1 MKGLTIKQIIISAIL
16 VFSAAMLVLVFV
28 LLNNARTTEYEVHK
42 MADKELPI
50 VHKSYQLKLAVVQVQ
65 QWLTDISATR
75 GLDGLNDG
83 FDIAEENA
91 QKARSIIEEL
101 SRIDPENAATYRSI
115 GPKFDAYYATGKR
128 MAQAYVENGPSAGNV
143 MMGEFDKVA
152 EVINEE
158 VDTFIQRVNAEAG
171 SNAQNIIDASEH
183 SLWVITIS
191 SLVLA
196 LMLIISAVLLHRGV
210 IRPIRTMVGMLKDIA
225 EGEGDL
231 TRRLDDNGKN
241 ELSELARWFNQFV
254 AKIQHVVGQVND
266 ATVGLVSAA
275 GELISITQQTRDN
288 LGQQNQQTEMVK
300 LSMEQMLQASTD
312 IAKGSADAEQKVR
325 LGNDDAQSGKQV
337 IQEVS
342 HMIKEAAGQIE
353 SASDV
358 ISSLERSSGE
368 IGSVIDVIKEV
379 ADQTN
384 LLALNAAIEA
394 ARAGE
399 QGRGF
404 AVVADEVRA
413 LASRTQ
419 ESTDEIQ
426 AMIEKLQ
433 SGARKAVEVMEQGR
447 SQAQSGVEQASE
459 AADSLEAITRAVA
472 TINEM
477 NTMIA
482 SAAEEQS
489 STSEEMNRGIVRI
502 NELTQ
507 STSAGATQTTSSSQ
521 ELSKLAVQLQTL
533 VSQFKI

>member
-419 ESTDEIQ
+419 ESTETIQKIVGGLQLDAKQAVAVMNESSEFSKQAVVRIDNASDSLDNIVAVMQTITSMNLQVASASEEQSAIVSEINGNMTAISEVSNTTAAGSMQ
-426 AMIEKLQ
+426 IQTQSEQLNRIAEKLQ
-433 SGARKAVEVMEQGR
+433 V
-447 SQAQSGVEQASE
+447 
-459 AADSLEAITRAVA
+459 L
-472 TINEM
+472 
-477 NTMIA
+477 
-482 SAAEEQS
+482 
-489 STSEEMNRGIVRI
+489 
-502 NELTQ
+502 L
-507 STSAGATQTTSSSQ
+507 
-521 ELSKLAVQLQTL
+521 
-533 VSQFKI
+533 SQFRH